1 MEWILQRKTSRVQVV
16 SSHVAAYLSPA
27 VLLVLQFGFHRV
39 ALVVWWV
46 VRSAYL
52 GAAALLCLVWIC
64 ILNLIINASHVIYRI
79 SFAGS
84 SGLEPVAIQVDG
96 LKGH

>member
-1 MEWILQRKTSRVQVV
+1 MEWILQRKTSAHTSRVQVV

-27 VLLVLQFGFHRV
+27 VLLVLRFCFHRV

-52 GAAALLCLVWIC
+52 GAALLPCLDMHFEFDNQCKSRYLPHFVR
-64 ILNLIINASHVIYRI
+64 AVR
-79 SFAGS
+79 G
-84 SGLEPVAIQVDG
+84 
-96 LKGH
+96 

>member
-1 MEWILQRKTSRVQVV
+1 V

-27 VLLVLQFGFHRV
+27 VLLVLQFSFHRV

-52 GAAALLCLVWIC
+52 GAALLYLVWIC

-84 SGLEPVAIQVDG
+84 SGLS
-96 LKGH
+96 LLRFK